1 MTFRNFLCELLFK
14 MLFNVRQIVRNVLV
28 LMLFV
33 QILIF
38 LVRMYLQAN
47 KSKILRNVYV
57 HTRMYLWLKR
67 ILSLVLLILYSM
79 RFIWN
84 KILFYIHIAPLSRSY
99 LPCKW
104 NSFPITSPILL
115 VAKRKSNGSHVD
127 QSKEAHLTSYRFC
140 FDFRYLNSQ
149 TLNFSYNIPDVQ

>member
-1 MTFRNFLCELLFK
+1 MWITVQNVIQCETDCQKFVGFDAVCSNFDFSGTHVLTSKQIKNLEKCLCAHK
-14 MLFNVRQIVRNVLV
+14 N
-28 LMLFV
+28 
-33 QILIF
+33 
-38 LVRMYLQAN
+38 
-47 KSKILRNVYV
+47 
-57 HTRMYLWLKR
+57 YLWLKR